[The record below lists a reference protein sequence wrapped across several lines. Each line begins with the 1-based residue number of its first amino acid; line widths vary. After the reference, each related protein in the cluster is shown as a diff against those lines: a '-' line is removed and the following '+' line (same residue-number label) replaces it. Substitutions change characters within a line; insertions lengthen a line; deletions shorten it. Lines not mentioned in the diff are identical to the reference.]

1 MALGQFT
8 SKGSVKA
15 LTIFPA
21 MKGVAIGQQ
30 IAATCVITYYCSLIT
45 LALFFL
51 VKSFAAELP
60 WADCNQKW
68 ENDTIFCIPSR
79 LCFPDVCD
87 NISTNHANQTGMCS
101 SELYFMWVFHL
112 VQIILLWIPNQNS
125 REVIN
130 QKDDISDGI
139 GWPNDE
145 MIPWLILSWTSVFLV
160 IVKNVKSSG
169 KFSYF
174 LAIFPYVVLV
184 ILLFRAV
191 TLKSAWEGIKFF
203 IIPDFEKLLDPQV
216 SLII

>member
-1 MALGQFT
+1 MTQVSVGLGNIWRFPLAAYKNGGGAFLIPYTIMFDLVGKPIFFLEMALGQFT

-101 SELYFMWVFHL
+101 SELYFM
-112 VQIILLWIPNQNS
+112 
-125 REVIN
+125 
-130 QKDDISDGI
+130 
-139 GWPNDE
+139 
-145 MIPWLILSWTSVFLV
+145 
-160 IVKNVKSSG
+160 
-169 KFSYF
+169 
-174 LAIFPYVVLV
+174 
-184 ILLFRAV
+184 
-191 TLKSAWEGIKFF
+191 
-203 IIPDFEKLLDPQV
+203 
-216 SLII
+216 